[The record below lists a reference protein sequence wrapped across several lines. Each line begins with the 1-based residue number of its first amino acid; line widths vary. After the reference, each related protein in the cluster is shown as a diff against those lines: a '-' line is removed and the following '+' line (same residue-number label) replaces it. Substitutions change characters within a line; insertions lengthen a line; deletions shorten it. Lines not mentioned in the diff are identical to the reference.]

1 MWSFDVRNTVA
12 AIACVAGCAYSA
24 GACEPARD
32 ASRIAVAGGS
42 LTEIIYLLGAED
54 RIVAVDS
61 TSNYPEAATELPSV
75 GYVRNLSAE
84 GLLSLS
90 PTLILGEDDMGPPA
104 VLEQL
109 EQANVETF
117 RVEEQHDAA
126 GIIRKVRCVAEVVGL
141 LDAAAGHVAEL
152 EALAAALAPYG
163 RVDASSPAV
172 AMLLSLRDG
181 APVAAGD
188 NTSGGGFL
196 RMAGARNVFSGIDGW
211 KPVNTEAFAAANPD
225 VIVIPE
231 RGAKALGG
239 KTAVAAHP
247 SLRLTT
253 AARDDGIVVMD
264 GMAMLGFGPRTLQV
278 ALDFARRL
286 HDGASTE

>member
-1 MWSFDVRNTVA
+1 MSCRSPLA
-12 AIACVAGCAYSA
+12 ALLAALSLPGL
-24 GACEPARD
+24 ACEPAPD

-42 LTEIIYLLGAED
+42 LTEIVYLLGAQD
-54 RIVAVDS
+54 RILAVDT
-61 TSNYPEAATELPSV
+61 TSNYPQAATEHPSV

-109 EQANVETF
+109 AQAGVATV
-117 RVEEQHDAA
+117 RVAEQHDAQGVLQKIA
-126 GIIRKVRCVAEVVGL
+126 CVGEVLGMADQADARIRELRTVAKR
-141 LDAAAGHVAEL
+141 
-152 EALAAALAPYG
+152 LAAYG
-163 RVDASSPAV
+163 DVDQGSPRV

-196 RMAGARNVFSGIDGW
+196 RMAGARNVFGLIDGW
-211 KPVNTEAFAAANPD
+211 KPVSTEAFAAANPE

-231 RGAKALGG
+231 RGARALGG
-239 KTAVAAHP
+239 IAAVAAHP
-247 SLRLTT
+247 SLRLTD
-253 AARDDGIVVMD
+253 AARNDRIVVMD
-264 GMAMLGFGPRTLQV
+264 GMAMLGFGPRTLET
-278 ALDFARRL
+278 ALDFAMRL
-286 HDGASTE
+286 HASAAGDSE